1 MKGRPGIVRIPAMPS
16 AAILPASGHAWT
28 RREEGTMHKHGVDR
42 QAPHQVM
49 RIAGLRAHPL
59 RMVVVFG
66 TPVAFAATGLLQLF
80 GLFPWPRSAIAIYT
94 RLRDQATLWIAIH
107 VVQLLLILLLAVAVY
122 WLTEGLTGTAARL
135 SRVALLPYLVFYSAF
150 DSIAGL
156 GRGLVALYG
165 SQLPAARQAVLPGVT
180 GAFSATWHPVPL
192 MIDLIGS
199 LSWAVAVVAA
209 AVALRHAGAPWTA
222 TIPLGLAG
230 LIGAYDHAAP
240 YGPVAMALFLIAAYV
255 LSRPRKPLVLQP
267 GRA

>member
-1 MKGRPGIVRIPAMPS
+1 MDT
-16 AAILPASGHAWT
+16 H
-28 RREEGTMHKHGVDR
+28 EVDQ
-42 QAPHQVM
+42 QAPHHTPHEVM
-49 RIAGLRAHPL
+49 SITGLRAHPL
-59 RMVVVFG
+59 RMLVVFG
-66 TPVAFAATGLLQLF
+66 TPVAFATTGFLHLV
-80 GLFPWPRSAIAIYT
+80 PWPAGSDIEAYT
-94 RLRDQATLWIAIH
+94 RLRDHATLWIAIH
-107 VVQLLLILLLAVAVY
+107 VVQLLLILLLAVAIY
-122 WLTEGLTGTAARL
+122 WLTEGLTSTAARL

-240 YGPVAMALFLIAAYV
+240 YGPVAMALFLTAAVV

-267 GRA
+267 GLACPGVATGARQHTGA